1 MEPSFKKEP
10 VEIRIPELEKKF
22 KQAAKPPVKILQ
34 QQQKEEQKKTGG
46 RKLFF
51 GVLIFIA
58 VIAGL
63 IFFRKEP
70 AMQYP
75 VADNAVSRDTT
86 KEDVVSGED
95 SAKPTVKPQQ
105 APEEFFI
112 KKVILNPP
120 QPLISDTI
128 KAEVSSDYQG
138 TGQVKY
144 EYKWHINNKPVKG
157 IKEDTLLPGEFKKK
171 DRISVVVTPFV
182 DGAEKDPYKSMFVVI
197 HSSPPSLALALKE
210 TIHKLNGSITMQL
223 VGSDPDGDKVTFS
236 LEEPFLEGMTVDRET
251 GEIVWNPQ
259 KKEKGDYKFRA
270 SATDSDGV
278 KTVKTFEFRIA
289 IGESKK

>member
-34 QQQKEEQKKTGG
+34 KQEKEEEKKTGS
-46 RKLFF
+46 RKLLFA
-51 GVLIFIA
+51 VLIFFV

-63 IFFRKEP
+63 IFFKKESGK
-70 AMQYP
+70 QHQVENQ
-75 VADNAVSRDTT
+75 VAGREIA

-95 SAKPTVKPQQ
+95 AAKPSVKTEQTPD
-105 APEEFFI
+105 EFFI
-112 KKVILNPP
+112 KKVIFSPP
-120 QPLISDTI
+120 QPLITDTI
-128 KAEVSSDYQG
+128 KADVSSDYQG
-138 TGQVKY
+138 TGHITY
-144 EYKWHINNKPVKG
+144 EYTWRINGKPVKG
-157 IKEDTLLPGEFKKK
+157 IKDNTLPPGEFKKR
-171 DRISVVVTPFV
+171 DHISVMVTPFI
-182 DGAEKDPYKSMFVVI
+182 DGAEKDVYKSMFVVI

-251 GEIVWNPQ
+251 GEIIWKPE
-259 KKEKGDYKFRA
+259 KKEKGIYKFRA
-270 SATDSDGV
+270 SATDSDGI
-278 KTVKTFEFRIA
+278 KTAKTFEFRIDV
-289 IGESKK
+289 GEVKK